1 MDVQKFEL
9 GDDNI
14 LWPEEKHFIKL
25 HVEQILTETSTYK
38 MTVKRVMVSQRV
50 NYNTFTSRSHW
61 PNGVNGQYCFF
72 PNIYDVK

>member
-1 MDVQKFEL
+1 MARGKTFYQTSVYYIPIHVKR
-9 GDDNI
+9 
-14 LWPEEKHFIKL
+14 

>member
-25 HVEQILTETSTYK
+25 QYTNSRKTSCWANFNRNFNVQNDSEKSYGVTKSQLQHIYK
-38 MTVKRVMVSQRV
+38 SVSLA
-50 NYNTFTSRSHW
+50 
-61 PNGVNGQYCFF
+61 
-72 PNIYDVK
+72 